1 MANYYFLV
9 KTFIFIYE
17 LRYLKNAKKY
27 SSIIGAGTGTMGSRD
42 VITENN
48 REKFLLLIARG
59 HRKLIAL

>member
-1 MANYYFLV
+1 MN
-9 KTFIFIYE
+9 KIYSRFSLFRIRE
-17 LRYLKNAKKY
+17 RNIKGDN